1 MVTIVGQDAAG
12 NHQRVPI
19 SPIAPKGEVPKPW
32 EGPYFPYF
40 PYFPARWSQDAAGN
54 HQRVPIT
61 PIAPKGEVP
70 KPWEGPYFPYF
81 PYFGG
86 PCLFILPRH
95 GPPK

>member
-1 MVTIVGQDAAG
+1 MCHQNMLISTPTGLSAKVPTVVTIVGQDAAG

-40 PYFPARWSQDAAGN
+40 PYF
-54 HQRVPIT
+54 
-61 PIAPKGEVP
+61 
-70 KPWEGPYFPYF
+70 
-81 PYFGG
+81 GG

>member
-40 PYFPARWSQDAAGN
+40 PYFGGPCLDKMKRHGG
-54 HQRVPIT
+54 
-61 PIAPKGEVP
+61 APKGEVP
-70 KPWEGPYFPYF
+70 NPWEGPYFPYC
-81 PYFGG
+81 P
-86 PCLFILPRH
+86 
-95 GPPK
+95 